1 MKYEY
6 ESDYTNTSEM
16 LGMIVAGGDTTII
29 ILWFTVKIFD
39 KQKIFEMIHGWDLVI
54 IQDRI
59 YQFTW
64 FDMCEVIVEL
74 VRTLEHSA
82 DAADAAMKTID
93 S

>member
-1 MKYEY
+1 MSVKYEY

-16 LGMIVAGGDTTII
+16 LGMIVAGGDTIII

-59 YQFTW
+59 YQFT
-64 FDMCEVIVEL
+64 
-74 VRTLEHSA
+74 
-82 DAADAAMKTID
+82 
-93 S
+93 

>member
-16 LGMIVAGGDTTII
+16 LEMIVAGGDNIII

-59 YQFTW
+59 YQFT
-64 FDMCEVIVEL
+64 
-74 VRTLEHSA
+74 
-82 DAADAAMKTID
+82 
-93 S
+93 